1 MHFYVSQSLGQ
12 LSANELVR
20 LQKSLKVILRH
31 ENKPERLKT
40 TLLSLYNNLQ
50 NAPGLSQDSFQKLL
64 IAGGLLCTEEMT
76 EQEHIELAA
85 NPFTVWPNSHCC
97 SIAGEALE
105 ALKKDNRFLRDGYLF
120 AFISRLSSKEIKAW
134 ATWIARV
141 HKLARKPGNAQELY
155 RYLLLAR
162 TSRQKIANSTAS
174 ELNGKDLK
182 AVLRD
187 EVDSPMHWF
196 YRDILPFYRSLDDLD
211 AKMEKEG
218 EASAIPALR
227 AFLYGD
233 VISFGELT
241 GFGEPLK
248 YSIIATK
255 EYGPS
260 VRALRA
266 MGQKDQADQ
275 SKAGETTS
283 PSLF

>member
-31 ENKPERLKT
+31 ENKPDRLKS

-50 NAPGLSQDSFQKLL
+50 NAPGLAEESFHKLL
-64 IAGGLLCTEEMT
+64 KAGGLLCTEEMSD
-76 EQEHIELAA
+76 QERTELAA
-85 NPFTVWPNSHCC
+85 NPFTVWPNSQCC

-134 ATWIARV
+134 STWMARA
-141 HKLARKPGNAQELY
+141 HNLARKPGNAQELY

-162 TSRQKIANSTAS
+162 ASRSALPAQTAE

-187 EVDSPMHWF
+187 ESDSPMHWF
-196 YRDILPFYRSLDDLD
+196 YRDILPFYRCLDDLD
-211 AKMEKEG
+211 ARMEKEG
-218 EASAIPALR
+218 
-227 AFLYGD
+227 
-233 VISFGELT
+233 
-241 GFGEPLK
+241 
-248 YSIIATK
+248 
-255 EYGPS
+255 
-260 VRALRA
+260 
-266 MGQKDQADQ
+266 Q
-275 SKAGETTS
+275 TTS
-283 PSLF
+283 DAPLDLTRLP